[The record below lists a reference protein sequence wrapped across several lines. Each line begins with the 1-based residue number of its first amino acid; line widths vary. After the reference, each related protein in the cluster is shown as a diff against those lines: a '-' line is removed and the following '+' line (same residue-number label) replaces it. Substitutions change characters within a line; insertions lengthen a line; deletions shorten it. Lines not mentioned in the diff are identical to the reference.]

1 MARYSDITGRYV
13 YVDVEGVEH
22 RVYFEEAG
30 QGIPLVCQHTAGSD
44 GRQYRHLLEDRDIT
58 SRFRVIAIDLPYHG
72 KSLPPAAKRYWEEEY
87 KLTQEWFMTFWVR
100 LVATLE
106 LDQPIFMGCSM
117 GGHLAGDLARYKPEH
132 FRACIGLEAS
142 MWSGGFDRLWQQW
155 WRHPR
160 LSNDAKPAMML
171 SLCSPNAPEVSVR
184 ETVWTYSQGAPPVF
198 SGDLNY
204 YGKEHDLREEAK
216 NIDTSKCMFYV
227 MSGDYDW
234 SAYPEA
240 CQALADAVPG
250 SQYTL
255 MKGMGHFPMSEDPAQ
270 FKRYL
275 MPVLEDIERR
285 SVEKAA

>member
-1 MARYSDITGRYV
+1 MARYSDITGRYI
-13 YVDVEGVEH
+13 YLDLDGLEY

-44 GRQYRHLLEDRDIT
+44 GRQYRHLLEDPDIT
-58 SRFRVIAIDLPYHG
+58 ARFRVISADLPYHG
-72 KSLPPAAKRYWEEEY
+72 KSLPPDGKRYWEEEY
-87 KLTQEWFMTFWVR
+87 RLTQQFFMNYWVR
-100 LVATLE
+100 LVNALE
-106 LDQPIFMGCSM
+106 LDRPVYMGCSM
-117 GGHLAGDLARYKPEH
+117 GGHLAADLALHHAET

-160 LSNDAKPAMML
+160 LSNDAKPSMML
-171 SLCSPNAPEVSVR
+171 SLCSPNAPEQRVR

-204 YGKEHDLREEAK
+204 YGLEHDLRETAGQ
-216 NIDTSKCMFYV
+216 IDTSKCMLYV
-227 MSGDYDW
+227 LSGDYDW

-240 CQALADAVPG
+240 CQALADAVDG
-250 SQYTL
+250 AQYTL

-270 FKRYL
+270 FKQYL
-275 MPVLEDIERR
+275 LPVLADIEAR
-285 SVEKAA
+285 SSV